1 MVNLDDTR
9 ADRAMATGH
18 GRRYFRVAAR
28 SLSVALGVSLLRAT
42 AGCSGD
48 LPVDQPCTNIPA
60 GGCPL
65 AYGKECDDPACE
77 AAYACREGNRWEL
90 DHVCP
95 AHDAGT
101 PNDASAGSNDAARD
115 ASDAEASDDAAMA
128 PDAPE
133 GAYGGPG
140 CPPLQ
145 SPDCM
150 VGFAL
155 ACPTDCCD
163 CEDLFVCRNG
173 AWYEWGTCQDG
184 HVIER

>member
-1 MVNLDDTR
+1 MANHDDTHVLR
-9 ADRAMATGH
+9 APAAGH
-18 GRRYFRVAAR
+18 GDRCLGIVAR
-28 SLSVALGVSLLRAT
+28 SLSVALFVSLVRAA
-42 AGCSGD
+42 AGCSDD
-48 LPVDQPCTNIPA
+48 LPLDQPCTNIPA

-95 AHDAGT
+95 AHDAGARA
-101 PNDASAGSNDAARD
+101 DAEPTDDAALD
-115 ASDAEASDDAAMA
+115 AADTGASDDAATA

-155 ACPTDCCD
+155 ACPSGCCD
-163 CEDLFVCRNG
+163 CEDLFVCRDG
-173 AWYEWGTCQDG
+173 AWFEWGTCEDG

>member
-1 MVNLDDTR
+1 MTNRDDARPDETTDETIVR
-9 ADRAMATGH
+9 E
-18 GRRYFRVAAR
+18 RRSLGVIARSSSLVPLVLLLRVAA
-28 SLSVALGVSLLRAT
+28 
-42 AGCSGD
+42 GCSDD
-48 LPVDQPCTNIPA
+48 LPFDRPCTNIPA

-65 AYGKECDDPACE
+65 AYGRECDDPSCE

-90 DHVCP
+90 DRVCP
-95 AHDAGT
+95 ARDAGVSG
-101 PNDASAGSNDAARD
+101 DA
-115 ASDAEASDDAAMA
+115 ASDAGPGDAASA
-128 PDAPE
+128 SPDAAPPPDAPE

-155 ACPTDCCD
+155 ACPSDCCE

-173 AWYEWGTCQDG
+173 AWYEWGVCEDG
-184 HVIER
+184 RVVER